1 MTNVL
6 TLYSGALVDVHPGSS
21 EESSFRDLV
30 EAARRGDGSA
40 LAELVEGC
48 RNYLLLVANQDLG
61 SDVRAK
67 LGASDLVQDAML
79 SAHRDFQRFEG
90 STKNEFL
97 AWLRG
102 ILKNDLREAHRHF
115 KGVSKRQ
122 IDRESP
128 LDDGRRIGS
137 SMPDMAITPGTNA
150 VRNEEAALLKK
161 GLQTLTA
168 EHRTVIELRNWQQLT
183 FSQIGEQ
190 MDRSEDAARKLWA
203 RAVLQL
209 QAAMKNAGPLDD

>member
-1 MTNVL
+1 M
-6 TLYSGALVDVHPGSS
+6 
-21 EESSFRDLV
+21 
-30 EAARRGDGSA
+30 
-40 LAELVEGC
+40 AELIAGC

-67 LGASDLVQDAML
+67 LGASDLVQDTML
-79 SAHRDFQRFEG
+79 SAHRDFQRFQG

-115 KGVSKRQ
+115 KGVRKRQ

-128 LDDGRRIGS
+128 LDDARQIGTTA
-137 SMPDMAITPGTNA
+137 PDLAITPGTNA
-150 VRNEEAALLKK
+150 VRNEEVDLLKK
-161 GLQTLTA
+161 TIQTLSA
-168 EHRTVIELRNWQQLT
+168 EHRTVIELRNWQQLP
-183 FSQIGEQ
+183 FSEIGQ
-190 MDRSEDAARKLWA
+190 RMGRSEDAARKLWA

-209 QAAMKNAGPLDD
+209 QAAMKNAGHLND